1 VKADVILRV
10 HIPVKDAAIPVRELA
25 LAPVREL
32 ALAPVLALARVAIIS
47 AQLPVLNL
55 AKDVPDVVD
64 AEIPAALD
72 AQIVVR
78 ELAKVV
84 VLPDVE
90 LLAAVV
96 QGPAQQ
102 IVKAIAAG
110 HVAASASGR
119 QLHRYINLIRRKI

>member
-1 VKADVILRV
+1 MKADVILRV
-10 HIPVKDAAIPVRELA
+10 HIPVKDAAIPVRA
-25 LAPVREL
+25 L

-84 VLPDVE
+84 VLPDV
-90 LLAAVV
+90 
-96 QGPAQQ
+96 
-102 IVKAIAAG
+102 
-110 HVAASASGR
+110 
-119 QLHRYINLIRRKI
+119 

>member
-1 VKADVILRV
+1 MKADVILRA
-10 HIPVKDAAIPVRELA
+10 HIPVKDAAIPVRALA
-25 LAPVREL
+25 LAPVRAL

-47 AQLPVLNL
+47 VQLPVLNL

-110 HVAASASGR
+110 RVAASALDK
-119 QLHRYINLIRRKI
+119 QRYQYIHFRR